1 MEIKDY
7 LRAIRRWLWMPIV
20 LPLVAGA
27 GTGVL
32 LLKQPLQYQADA
44 TVVVPAVSAR
54 GFSTSAA
61 AQYVATFK
69 DVLIS
74 APLVSEVSKAT
85 GVPTKDL
92 VSGLTASTVTA
103 SSNIIHVVYIG
114 YQKNNATAVV
124 RLATRDTLDIV
135 AQPQLQQAQA
145 AVASSSAQLKAADD
159 AINAFT
165 NSSGQVQPDVAFRT
179 KQAELLSLQLQLQ
192 QTQIAG
198 DAPRAALLQ
207 AVITQREAE
216 LSQLAAQLS
225 QYTSLTQ
232 ARQQAVTVASHDQQ
246 LLGDAQ
252 ALLSAD
258 HLTSTVFVTDIGKLS
273 RSGNILKFSAI
284 AAAVALIMALALILL
299 MELMRYRRPA
309 VAGPA
314 AGSGGQPLPP
324 TPAGTVAA
332 PLTATDAVP
341 TSNGAHLNADDPD
354 AERDLVT
361 SAGPTARR

>member
-69 DVLIS
+69 DVLVS
-74 APLVSEVSKAT
+74 APLVAEVSHAT
-85 GVPTKDL
+85 GVSTKDL

-103 SSNIIHVVYIG
+103 SSNIIHVTYVG
-114 YQKNNATAVV
+114 YHKTNGTKVV
-124 RLATRDTLDIV
+124 DLATRDTLDIV

-145 AVASSSAQLKAADD
+145 ALASSTAQLKAADD

-165 NSSGQVQPDVAFRT
+165 NSSGQAQPDVAFRT

-207 AVITQREAE
+207 SVITQREAE
-216 LSQLAAQLS
+216 LTLLSQQLS

-232 ARQQAVTVASHDQQ
+232 ARQSAVTVFSHDQQ

-258 HLTSTVFVTDIGKLS
+258 HLPNTVTVTDIGKLS
-273 RSGNILKFSAI
+273 RVGNILKFVAI
-284 AAAVALIMALALILL
+284 AAAVALILALALILL
-299 MELMRYRRPA
+299 LELMRYRRIGSATP
-309 VAGPA
+309 VAG
-314 AGSGGQPLPP
+314 GGEQPLPP
-324 TPAGTVAA
+324 TQPATAPAPKTATEAA
-332 PLTATDAVP
+332 PA
-341 TSNGAHLNADDPD
+341 SNGAHLHADDPD
-354 AERDLVT
+354 GKRDLV
-361 SAGPTARR
+361 SAAGPKARR

>member
-27 GTGVL
+27 GAGVL

-69 DVLIS
+69 DVLVS
-74 APLVSEVSKAT
+74 APLVNEVSKAT
-85 GVPTKDL
+85 GVPIKDL

-114 YQKNNATAVV
+114 YQKNNATTVV
-124 RLATRDTLDIV
+124 DLATRDTLDIV

-145 AVASSSAQLKAADD
+145 AVTSSSAQLKAADD
-159 AINAFT
+159 AISAFT
-165 NSSGQVQPDVAFRT
+165 NTSGQVQPDVAFRT

-207 AVITQREAE
+207 SVITQRIAE
-216 LSQLAAQLS
+216 LSQLAQQLS

-232 ARQQAVTVASHDQQ
+232 ARQSAVTVFSHDQQ

-258 HLTSTVFVTDIGKLS
+258 HLPGTVTKTDIGKLS

-284 AAAVALIMALALILL
+284 AAAVALILALALILL

-309 VAGPA
+309 IASPAVASSVP
-314 AGSGGQPLPP
+314 PVPP
-324 TPAGTVAA
+324 TPTATAAA
-332 PLTATDAVP
+332 PVTTAEAVP
-341 TSNGAHLNADDPD
+341 ASNGAHLKADDPD

-361 SAGPTARR
+361 SAGPRARR

>member
-20 LPLVAGA
+20 LPPLAGQ

-114 YQKNNATAVV
+114 YQKNNATRGGGLRVV
-124 RLATRDTLDIV
+124 DLATRDTLDIV

-145 AVASSSAQLKAADD
+145 AVA
-159 AINAFT
+159 
-165 NSSGQVQPDVAFRT
+165 
-179 KQAELLSLQLQLQ
+179 
-192 QTQIAG
+192 
-198 DAPRAALLQ
+198 
-207 AVITQREAE
+207 
-216 LSQLAAQLS
+216 
-225 QYTSLTQ
+225 
-232 ARQQAVTVASHDQQ
+232 
-246 LLGDAQ
+246 
-252 ALLSAD
+252 
-258 HLTSTVFVTDIGKLS
+258 
-273 RSGNILKFSAI
+273 
-284 AAAVALIMALALILL
+284 
-299 MELMRYRRPA
+299 
-309 VAGPA
+309 
-314 AGSGGQPLPP
+314 
-324 TPAGTVAA
+324 
-332 PLTATDAVP
+332 
-341 TSNGAHLNADDPD
+341 
-354 AERDLVT
+354 
-361 SAGPTARR
+361 

>member
-74 APLVSEVSKAT
+74 APLVLEVSQAT

-114 YQKNNATAVV
+114 YQKNNAVTVA

-165 NSSGQVQPDVAFRT
+165 NSSGQVQPDVVFRT
-179 KQAELLSLQLQLQ
+179 KQAELLSLRLQLQ

-216 LSQLAAQLS
+216 LSQLSAQLS

-314 AGSGGQPLPP
+314 AGSGGPPLPP
-324 TPAGTVAA
+324 TPAGTVTA